1 MTNVE
6 PGVRAVAEDW
16 AVMVTG
22 GSDEPPNPPKL
33 GWAWRVD
40 AIMEIASVRKSGLR
54 VGII

>member
-1 MTNVE
+1 MTKVE

-16 AVMVTG
+16 AEMVTG
-22 GSDEPPNPPKL
+22 GWVLPPNPAKL